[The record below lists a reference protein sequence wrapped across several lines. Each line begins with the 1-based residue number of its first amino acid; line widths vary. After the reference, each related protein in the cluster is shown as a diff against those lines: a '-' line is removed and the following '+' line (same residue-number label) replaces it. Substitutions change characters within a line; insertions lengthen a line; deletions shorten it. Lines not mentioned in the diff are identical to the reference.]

1 MPIDSLSPPRQPLH
15 RRGASLFIG
24 VIWLGLCVIGLA
36 ALSNYESHAGSR
48 RASPALWPEESLV
61 ERTAGKP
68 TLILFA
74 HSHCPCT
81 RATLGELD
89 ALLAQNSAPVRV
101 HVVFYDPTE
110 GSEQLPSTDLR
121 NVAAAIPGVEL
132 HSDMEGSETVRFG
145 ADTSGY
151 VVFYDETGK
160 LGFSGGITASRGHA
174 GENPGRSALA
184 DQLNKRAVLAASPPV
199 FGCPIFGTGE
209 LRKTIVCP
217 Q

>member
-1 MPIDSLSPPRQPLH
+1 M
-15 RRGASLFIG
+15 
-24 VIWLGLCVIGLA
+24 
-36 ALSNYESHAGSR
+36 
-48 RASPALWPEESLV
+48 

-74 HSHCPCT
+74 HPHCPCT

-89 ALLAQNSAPVRV
+89 ALLAQNTAPVRV
-101 HVVFYDPTE
+101 HVVFYDPTKD
-110 GSEQLPSTDLR
+110 SEQLPATDLR

-132 HSDMEGSETVRFG
+132 HSDGEGSETVRFG

-184 DQLNKRAVLAASPPV
+184 DQLKKQAVLAASPPV
-199 FGCPIFGTGE
+199 FGCAIFGTGK
-209 LRKTIVCP
+209 LRKTILCP